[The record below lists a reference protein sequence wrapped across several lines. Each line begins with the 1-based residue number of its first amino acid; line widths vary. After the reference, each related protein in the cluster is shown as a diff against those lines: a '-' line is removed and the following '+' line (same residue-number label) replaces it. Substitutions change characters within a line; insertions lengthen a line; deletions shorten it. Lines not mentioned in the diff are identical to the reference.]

1 MSILIYTVA
10 SVTFQ
15 LPATVAVK
23 RLGPRVVFP
32 LITVSFG
39 IITLVS
45 LLNLFYHKTVCLT
58 ACDISSTTTSCNLSK
73 LWFFLARLGQE
84 VTEK

>member
-1 MSILIYTVA
+1 VSILIYTVA

-15 LPATVAVK
+15 LPATIAVK

-45 LLNLFYHKTVCLT
+45 LPDLFYRKAV
-58 ACDISSTTTSCNLSK
+58 LSHG
-73 LWFFLARLGQE
+73 L
-84 VTEK
+84 